1 MSVSSNA
8 KNHVNKDEKRRIKR
22 TYKRNY
28 RSPIIRPI
36 AITAFGIASII
47 TAVMMLSSGAYFV
60 AYTSSI
66 HAKWYTLQLQ
76 SSYWLTNVADLIPSS
91 LMHVTEA
98 NIAAFGVIAMALAA
112 VPAIVS
118 FGLFRGRSWS
128 WNASIIFFAI
138 ASASLLLTIGSGGE
152 GSGIQVQG
160 QGIAANSIVQSLLYA
175 GLSIA
180 VLYYLT
186 RARVKTFFGKNATT
200 DDSRNSMQHQ
210 SPTMPSA
217 RHHEPKS

>member
-1 MSVSSNA
+1 MSYVLGFTIIAMSVSSNA

-22 TYKRNY
+22 TYKRHY
-28 RSPIIRPI
+28 RSRIIRPVAI
-36 AITAFGIASII
+36 AALGIASII

-60 AYTSSI
+60 AYTSI

-98 NIAAFGVIAMALAA
+98 NIAAFGVITMALAA

-128 WNASIIFFAI
+128 WNASIIF
-138 ASASLLLTIGSGGE
+138 
-152 GSGIQVQG
+152 
-160 QGIAANSIVQSLLYA
+160 
-175 GLSIA
+175 
-180 VLYYLT
+180 
-186 RARVKTFFGKNATT
+186 
-200 DDSRNSMQHQ
+200 SR
-210 SPTMPSA
+210 
-217 RHHEPKS
+217 